1 MGCVCIP
8 NGAQNIIDT
17 LEASGYEAYVVGGC
31 VRDSLLGIVPH
42 DWDICTSAVPSE
54 IESCFEDR
62 RIVETGLQHGTVT
75 IIEDGVS
82 YEVTTF
88 RIDGKYSDSRHPDK
102 VTYTKDIDSD
112 LSRRDFTFNA
122 MAYNER
128 VGLIDPFGGA
138 FDLIRGEI
146 SCVGNANDRFK
157 EDALR
162 IMRALRFASTYGFT
176 ISERTNAA
184 IHINKKLLNNIAA
197 ERIREELCKIVMG
210 KGVLGVLLN
219 YSDIIAT
226 IIPEIEP
233 CIGFQQNNPYHQ
245 YTVYDHIA
253 HAVSNY
259 SGDDQSVKL
268 ALLLHDIGKPLCY
281 TEDEKGGHFYGH
293 GVYCHDVAEK
303 VMERLRFDNRT
314 SDEVLTLV
322 LYHDAIIEPTTKAI
336 KRWLNK
342 IGPQRFCQLMDVRMA
357 DILAHTKG
365 TQASRVD
372 KCNMVKAV
380 LEQVIEEEQCFSIS
394 DLAINGHNIMDLGVP
409 EGKRV
414 GEILKKLLDAVIAED
429 IENEHTALVEYAKGC
444 V

>member
-42 DWDICTSAVPSE
+42 DCDICTSAVPSE

-176 ISERTNAA
+176 ISERTNEA

>member
-62 RIVETGLQHGTVT
+62 RIVETGLQHGTIT

-176 ISERTNAA
+176 ISERTNEA

-210 KGVLGVLLN
+210 RGVLGVLLN

-281 TEDEKGGHFYGH
+281 TEDEKGGHFYRH

-314 SDEVLTLV
+314 ADEVLTLV

-342 IGPQRFCQLMDVRMA
+342 IDPQRFCQLMDVRMA

-394 DLAINGHNIMDLGVP
+394 DLAINGHDIMDLGVP

-414 GEILKKLLDAVIAED
+414 GEVLKKLLDVVIAED
-429 IENEHTALVEYAKGC
+429 IENEHTALVEYAKRY

>member
-17 LEASGYEAYVVGGC
+17 LEASGYEAYVGGGC

-88 RIDGKYSDSRHPDK
+88 RIDGRYSDSRHPDK

-176 ISERTNAA
+176 ISERTNEA

-210 KGVLGVLLN
+210 RGVLGVLLN

-314 SDEVLTLV
+314 ADEVLTLV

-394 DLAINGHNIMDLGVP
+394 DLAINGHDIMDLGVP

-414 GEILKKLLDAVIAED
+414 GEILKKLLDVVISED
-429 IENEHTALVEYAKGC
+429 IENEHTALVEYAKRC

>member
-162 IMRALRFASTYGFT
+162 VMRALRFASTYGFT
-176 ISERTNAA
+176 ISERTNEA

>member
-176 ISERTNAA
+176 ISERTNEA

-233 CIGFQQNNPYHQ
+233 
-245 YTVYDHIA
+245 
-253 HAVSNY
+253 
-259 SGDDQSVKL
+259 
-268 ALLLHDIGKPLCY
+268 
-281 TEDEKGGHFYGH
+281 
-293 GVYCHDVAEK
+293 
-303 VMERLRFDNRT
+303 
-314 SDEVLTLV
+314 
-322 LYHDAIIEPTTKAI
+322 
-336 KRWLNK
+336 
-342 IGPQRFCQLMDVRMA
+342 
-357 DILAHTKG
+357 
-365 TQASRVD
+365 
-372 KCNMVKAV
+372 
-380 LEQVIEEEQCFSIS
+380 
-394 DLAINGHNIMDLGVP
+394 
-409 EGKRV
+409 
-414 GEILKKLLDAVIAED
+414 
-429 IENEHTALVEYAKGC
+429 
-444 V
+444 

>member
-176 ISERTNAA
+176 ISERTNEA

-394 DLAINGHNIMDLGVP
+394 DLAINGHNIMDLGVQ

>member
-162 IMRALRFASTYGFT
+162 IMRALPFASTYGFT
-176 ISERTNAA
+176 ISERTNEA

>member
-176 ISERTNAA
+176 ISERTNEA

>member
-176 ISERTNAA
+176 ISERTNEA

-303 VMERLRFDNRT
+303 DMERLRFDNRT

>member
-8 NGAQNIIDT
+8 KGAQNIIDT

-54 IESCFEDR
+54 IESCFEGR

-82 YEVTTF
+82 YEITTF

-128 VGLIDPFGGA
+128 VGLIDPLGGA

-176 ISERTNAA
+176 ISERTNEA

-293 GVYCHDVAEK
+293 GVYCHDVADK
-303 VMERLRFDNRT
+303 VMKRLRFDNRT
-314 SDEVLTLV
+314 ADEVLTLV

-342 IGPQRFCQLMDVRMA
+342 IGPQRFCQLMDVRKA

-380 LEQVIEEEQCFSIS
+380 FEQVIEAEQCFSIS
-394 DLAINGHNIMDLGVP
+394 DLAINGYDIMDLGVP

-429 IENEHTALVEYAKGC
+429 IENEHIALVEYAKGC

>member
-88 RIDGKYSDSRHPDK
+88 RIDGRYSDSRHPDK

-176 ISERTNAA
+176 ISERTNEA

-210 KGVLGVLLN
+210 RGVLGMLLN

-314 SDEVLTLV
+314 ADEVLTLV

-394 DLAINGHNIMDLGVP
+394 DLAINGHDIMDLGVP

-414 GEILKKLLDAVIAED
+414 GEILKKLLDVVISED
-429 IENEHTALVEYAKGC
+429 IGNEHTALVEYAKRC

>member
-62 RIVETGLQHGTVT
+62 RIVETGLQHGTIT

-176 ISERTNAA
+176 ISERTNEA

-210 KGVLGVLLN
+210 RGVLGVLLN

-281 TEDEKGGHFYGH
+281 TGDEKGGHFYRH

-314 SDEVLTLV
+314 ADEVLTLV

-342 IGPQRFCQLMDVRMA
+342 IDPQRFCQLMDVRMA

-394 DLAINGHNIMDLGVP
+394 DLAINGHDIMDLGVP

-414 GEILKKLLDAVIAED
+414 GEVLKKLLDVVIAED
-429 IENEHTALVEYAKGC
+429 IENEHTALVEYAKRY

>member
-176 ISERTNAA
+176 ISERTNEA

-342 IGPQRFCQLMDVRMA
+342 IGPQRFCQLIDVRMA

>member
-88 RIDGKYSDSRHPDK
+88 RIDGRYSDSRHPDK

-176 ISERTNAA
+176 ISERTNEA

-210 KGVLGVLLN
+210 RGVLGVLLN

-314 SDEVLTLV
+314 ADEVLTLV

-394 DLAINGHNIMDLGVP
+394 DLAINGHDIMDLGVP

-414 GEILKKLLDAVIAED
+414 GEILKKLLDVVISED
-429 IENEHTALVEYAKGC
+429 IENEHTALVEYAKRC

>member
-176 ISERTNAA
+176 ISERTNEA

-414 GEILKKLLDAVIAED
+414 GEIIKKLLDAVIAED

>member
-1 MGCVCIP
+1 MSRIRIP
-8 NGAQNIIDT
+8 QGAQNIIDT

-62 RIVETGLQHGTVT
+62 RIVETGLQHGTIT

-176 ISERTNAA
+176 ISERTNEA

-210 KGVLGVLLN
+210 RGVLEMLLN

-314 SDEVLTLV
+314 ADEVLTLV

-394 DLAINGHNIMDLGVP
+394 DLAINGHDIMDLGVP

-414 GEILKKLLDAVIAED
+414 GEILKKLLDVVISED
-429 IENEHTALVEYAKGC
+429 IENEHTALVEYAKRC

>member
-1 MGCVCIP
+1 MSRICIP
-8 NGAQNIIDT
+8 QGAQNIIDT

-128 VGLIDPFGGA
+128 VGLIDHFGGA

-176 ISERTNAA
+176 ISERTNEA

-322 LYHDAIIEPTTKAI
+322 LYHDAIIEPTTKVI

-372 KCNMVKAV
+372 KCNMVKSV

>member
-176 ISERTNAA
+176 ISERTNEA

-394 DLAINGHNIMDLGVP
+394 DQAINGHNIMDLGVP

>member
-112 LSRRDFTFNA
+112 LSRRDFTLNA

-176 ISERTNAA
+176 ISERTNEA